1 MTTPLSDASRVL
13 GERLRDRRLV
23 LGVSQEEIAHLAGLN
38 VSNFGKIERGI
49 SNPTLHTIV
58 RVASVLDIDPGEL
71 IAGLTGADL
80 PHKPET
86 FTASDFVRER
96 EARRLG

>member
-1 MTTPLSDASRVL
+1 ML
-13 GERLRDRRLV
+13 GERLRDQRLK

-38 VSNFGKIERGI
+38 VSNFGKIERGM

-58 RVASVLDIDPGEL
+58 RVASVLDLDPGDL
-71 IAGLTGADL
+71 LTGMSTDDL
-80 PHKPET
+80 PDKPET

-96 EARRLG
+96 AARARR

>member
-13 GERLRDRRLV
+13 GERLRDQRLK

-71 IAGLTGADL
+71 ITGLSSNDL
-80 PHKPET
+80 PDKPET
-86 FTASDFVRER
+86 FTAIDFVPER
-96 EARRLG
+96 TARTAH